1 MPFKVVFLRSVYTHV
16 DLDEREKRRWK
27 EIISRSKRHA
37 CGPALAITIIWQG
50 IEVHIYLPPSYVK
63 RTSRRKT
70 GRKTKGTTTSWAD
83 RRAHHAPFR
92 LTWASESCRR
102 ALESHYFWLRV
113 IWIYFSGQRR
123 DLSRLDVNNQRI
135 QFSDIHQLFV
145 GFFKSF
151 FLFSLP
157 LLLICIFIART
168 RQPRTLVWFKRLD
181 MVKLFLFFFRILLPS
196 VPITV
201 IKQRAINFWT
211 KKGTRQAK
219 RSFF

>member
-1 MPFKVVFLRSVYTHV
+1 MWNEPV
-16 DLDEREKRRWK
+16 EEKRGEKRKEPPPAELIEELITHLFVSPEHRRVAVGHWK
-27 EIISRSKRHA
+27 A
-37 CGPALAITIIWQG
+37 
-50 IEVHIYLPPSYVK
+50 
-63 RTSRRKT
+63 
-70 GRKTKGTTTSWAD
+70 TT
-83 RRAHHAPFR
+83 
-92 LTWASESCRR
+92 
-102 ALESHYFWLRV
+102 FWLRV

-219 RSFF
+219 RYFF